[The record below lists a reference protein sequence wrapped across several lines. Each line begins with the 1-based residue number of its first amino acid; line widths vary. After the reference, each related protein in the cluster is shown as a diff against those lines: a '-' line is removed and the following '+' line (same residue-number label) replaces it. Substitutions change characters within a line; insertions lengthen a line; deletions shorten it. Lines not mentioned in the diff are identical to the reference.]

1 MKNNTLSGSYYPKN
15 PQIKHFFR
23 IMRITLFL
31 LMACVFSLYAGNSYS
46 QNTRVSFAVDN
57 VGLNK
62 VLEEIESQTDYL
74 FIYNSQI
81 NVNKLVTIKANK
93 QTVSKV
99 LDQILQNT
107 GIEYKLE
114 GSHIILEKKV
124 EEVHNSSSAVQQQ
137 QTKKITGKVV
147 DKTGE
152 AIIGANVKIQGTDK
166 GTITDLDGN
175 FILEVAPKDVL
186 VISYIGYL
194 DTKVPIAGQKQ
205 IHVVLSED
213 NKMLDEV
220 VVIGYGTTSTRKMAS
235 AVTAVKGEKLQD
247 LPFNSVAASLAGRAT
262 GVIVQS
268 SGGEPGSAP
277 SISIRGGGAPVYVI
291 DGVISD
297 AWDFNTLNPNDIES
311 LSILKDAASLAVYG
325 SRAANGI
332 VMVKT
337 KQGGKGKTAVNYTF
351 NAEFSQPTKLLKK
364 TRGYDYAY
372 NQMLVGINDGLDEAD
387 LPFNQ
392 EVLDI
397 IKNQS
402 DPYTSGHADTDWL
415 GEGLK
420 TVAPQYKHTVSL
432 SGSGNKVNY
441 YISLGMLN
449 QGSIY
454 TSNALNYDRYTVRS
468 NVNTTFDK
476 IGLKVSLNLNGAYE
490 KKEYPSFSAAKIWE
504 DLYNQSPLN
513 PAYNKDGTYAAVT
526 DHPLAEMDK
535 RSGYNRNYGK
545 FINTQVAADWTLP
558 WLKELTLG
566 AMFNYRLN
574 DSHVK
579 KFSTKAPQYYADG
592 AVYPIGKPTLNEE
605 GYWGESYNFE
615 VSAAYVKTFAEKHT
629 IDAKFVYNV
638 AENTG
643 WNFNAYRGEYLST
656 VVDQLFAGAADTQ
669 QNGGNSDEGGRMGLV
684 GRLKYDF
691 MNRYIVEGS
700 FRYDGSDNFTPGHRW
715 GFFPS
720 GAVAWAISE
729 EPFFK
734 EWDQHVF
741 DLLKLRASYGQ
752 TGTENGVNRFGYL
765 STYSLD
771 EKKIVI
777 GGKLQSGFSE
787 GALVSPELLSWY
799 QVNSFNLGLDMA
811 FFNNRLKGTFD
822 YFYYVT
828 KGGLMSPGDR
838 YTTPLG
844 KPLPQI
850 KSNSEQRREGVEL
863 TMRWSDMTPRKFTYE
878 VGFNM
883 TYFNSLWKVKAD
895 EALSDLMNP
904 YKRQTHQTDYYG
916 LGYIDTGLYQNKE
929 DILNSPRRLGST
941 QTKLGDIGY
950 TDVNGDGKIDGEDQ
964 VRIGKPTMPHFTYAF
979 DFSLGYEGFTL
990 SGLLYG
996 TGERYMTFG
1005 NRYQSGEGKY
1015 LYYENQLNYW
1025 RPDNT
1030 GADFPRISISSGVN
1044 GNNNK
1049 AGSTFWMRNASYLRL
1064 KDLQLSYDFKYKY
1077 LKRCDWLQ
1085 TCRVNLSGSNL
1096 FTISGVSKFFDPETS
1111 STSGDGYPVQRVYSI
1126 GVTIGF

>member
-1 MKNNTLSGSYYPKN
+1 M
-15 PQIKHFFR
+15 
-23 IMRITLFL
+23 
-31 LMACVFSLYAGNSYS
+31 
-46 QNTRVSFAVDN
+46 
-57 VGLNK
+57 
-62 VLEEIESQTDYL
+62 
-74 FIYNSQI
+74 
-81 NVNKLVTIKANK
+81 
-93 QTVSKV
+93 
-99 LDQILQNT
+99 
-107 GIEYKLE
+107 
-114 GSHIILEKKV
+114 
-124 EEVHNSSSAVQQQ
+124 
-137 QTKKITGKVV
+137 
-147 DKTGE
+147 
-152 AIIGANVKIQGTDK
+152 
-166 GTITDLDGN
+166 
-175 FILEVAPKDVL
+175 
-186 VISYIGYL
+186 
-194 DTKVPIAGQKQ
+194 
-205 IHVVLSED
+205 
-213 NKMLDEV
+213 
-220 VVIGYGTTSTRKMAS
+220 
-235 AVTAVKGEKLQD
+235 
-247 LPFNSVAASLAGRAT
+247 
-262 GVIVQS
+262 
-268 SGGEPGSAP
+268 
-277 SISIRGGGAPVYVI
+277 
-291 DGVISD
+291 
-297 AWDFNTLNPNDIES
+297 
-311 LSILKDAASLAVYG
+311 
-325 SRAANGI
+325 
-332 VMVKT
+332 
-337 KQGGKGKTAVNYTF
+337 
-351 NAEFSQPTKLLKK
+351 
-364 TRGYDYAY
+364 
-372 NQMLVGINDGLDEAD
+372 
-387 LPFNQ
+387 
-392 EVLDI
+392 
-397 IKNQS
+397 
-402 DPYTSGHADTDWL
+402 
-415 GEGLK
+415 
-420 TVAPQYKHTVSL
+420 
-432 SGSGNKVNY
+432 
-441 YISLGMLN
+441 
-449 QGSIY
+449 
-454 TSNALNYDRYTVRS
+454 
-468 NVNTTFDK
+468 
-476 IGLKVSLNLNGAYE
+476 
-490 KKEYPSFSAAKIWE
+490 
-504 DLYNQSPLN
+504 
-513 PAYNKDGTYAAVT
+513 
-526 DHPLAEMDK
+526 
-535 RSGYNRNYGK
+535 
-545 FINTQVAADWTLP
+545 
-558 WLKELTLG
+558 
-566 AMFNYRLN
+566 
-574 DSHVK
+574 
-579 KFSTKAPQYYADG
+579 
-592 AVYPIGKPTLNEE
+592 
-605 GYWGESYNFE
+605 
-615 VSAAYVKTFAEKHT
+615 
-629 IDAKFVYNV
+629 
-638 AENTG
+638 
-643 WNFNAYRGEYLST
+643 
-656 VVDQLFAGAADTQ
+656 
-669 QNGGNSDEGGRMGLV
+669 
-684 GRLKYDF
+684 
-691 MNRYIVEGS
+691 
-700 FRYDGSDNFTPGHRW
+700 
-715 GFFPS
+715 
-720 GAVAWAISE
+720 AWAISE

-863 TMRWSDMTPRKFTYE
+863 TMRWSDTTPRKFTYE

-1077 LKRCDWLQ
+1077 LKKCDWLQ

>member
-1 MKNNTLSGSYYPKN
+1 M
-15 PQIKHFFR
+15 
-23 IMRITLFL
+23 
-31 LMACVFSLYAGNSYS
+31 CFSLYAGNSYS

-114 GSHIILEKKV
+114 GSHIILEKV

-372 NQMLVGINDGLDEAD
+372 NQMLAGINDGLDEAD

-490 KKEYPSFSAAKIWE
+490 KGI
-504 DLYNQSPLN
+504 PL
-513 PAYNKDGTYAAVT
+513 
-526 DHPLAEMDK
+526 
-535 RSGYNRNYGK
+535 
-545 FINTQVAADWTLP
+545 F
-558 WLKELTLG
+558 
-566 AMFNYRLN
+566 
-574 DSHVK
+574 
-579 KFSTKAPQYYADG
+579 
-592 AVYPIGKPTLNEE
+592 
-605 GYWGESYNFE
+605 
-615 VSAAYVKTFAEKHT
+615 
-629 IDAKFVYNV
+629 
-638 AENTG
+638 
-643 WNFNAYRGEYLST
+643 
-656 VVDQLFAGAADTQ
+656 
-669 QNGGNSDEGGRMGLV
+669 
-684 GRLKYDF
+684 
-691 MNRYIVEGS
+691 
-700 FRYDGSDNFTPGHRW
+700 
-715 GFFPS
+715 
-720 GAVAWAISE
+720 
-729 EPFFK
+729 
-734 EWDQHVF
+734 
-741 DLLKLRASYGQ
+741 
-752 TGTENGVNRFGYL
+752 
-765 STYSLD
+765 
-771 EKKIVI
+771 
-777 GGKLQSGFSE
+777 
-787 GALVSPELLSWY
+787 
-799 QVNSFNLGLDMA
+799 
-811 FFNNRLKGTFD
+811 
-822 YFYYVT
+822 
-828 KGGLMSPGDR
+828 
-838 YTTPLG
+838 
-844 KPLPQI
+844 
-850 KSNSEQRREGVEL
+850 
-863 TMRWSDMTPRKFTYE
+863 
-878 VGFNM
+878 
-883 TYFNSLWKVKAD
+883 
-895 EALSDLMNP
+895 
-904 YKRQTHQTDYYG
+904 
-916 LGYIDTGLYQNKE
+916 
-929 DILNSPRRLGST
+929 
-941 QTKLGDIGY
+941 
-950 TDVNGDGKIDGEDQ
+950 
-964 VRIGKPTMPHFTYAF
+964 
-979 DFSLGYEGFTL
+979 L
-990 SGLLYG
+990 SG
-996 TGERYMTFG
+996 
-1005 NRYQSGEGKY
+1005 
-1015 LYYENQLNYW
+1015 
-1025 RPDNT
+1025 
-1030 GADFPRISISSGVN
+1030 
-1044 GNNNK
+1044 
-1049 AGSTFWMRNASYLRL
+1049 
-1064 KDLQLSYDFKYKY
+1064 KDLGRSL
-1077 LKRCDWLQ
+1077 
-1085 TCRVNLSGSNL
+1085 
-1096 FTISGVSKFFDPETS
+1096 
-1111 STSGDGYPVQRVYSI
+1111 
-1126 GVTIGF
+1126 

>member
-1 MKNNTLSGSYYPKN
+1 MKKSFIL
-15 PQIKHFFR
+15 FV
-23 IMRITLFL
+23 FL
-31 LMACVFSLYAGNSYS
+31 LCSIVVVAQKKS
-46 QNTRVSFAVDN
+46 
-57 VGLNK
+57 
-62 VLEEIESQTDYL
+62 I
-74 FIYNSQI
+74 
-81 NVNKLVTIKANK
+81 
-93 QTVSKV
+93 
-99 LDQILQNT
+99 T
-107 GIEYKLE
+107 GI
-114 GSHIILEKKV
+114 
-124 EEVHNSSSAVQQQ
+124 
-137 QTKKITGKVV
+137 ITDTG
-147 DKTGE
+147 GE
-152 AIIGANVKIQGTDK
+152 AVIGASVHEK
-166 GTITDLDGN
+166 GTTNGVITDIEGK
-175 FILEVAPKDVL
+175 FSLEVADKAWL
-186 VISYIGYL
+186 TISYIGYVSQTVPVNGKNHVIIKL
-194 DTKVPIAGQKQ
+194 AEDTKV
-205 IHVVLSED
+205 
-213 NKMLDEV
+213 LDEV
-220 VVIGYGTTSTRKMAS
+220 IVIGYGSTSSKKMVA

-247 LPFNSVAASLAGRAT
+247 LPFANVTSVLQGRAT
-262 GVIVQS
+262 GVIVQNQ
-268 SGGEPGSAP
+268 GGEPGSVP
-277 SISIRGGGAPVYVI
+277 SVSIRGGGKPLYVI
-291 DGVISD
+291 DGVITTD
-297 AWDFNTLNPNDIES
+297 DWEFRTLNPNDIES
-311 LSILKDAASLAVYG
+311 LSVLKDAASLAVYG
-325 SRAANGI
+325 SRAADGI
-332 VMVKT
+332 IMVKT
-337 KQGGKGKTAVNYTF
+337 KEGRKGKTSIVYTF
-351 NAEFSQPTKLLKK
+351 NAQFSQPTVLADKIDSY
-364 TRGYDYAY
+364 TYANAQ
-372 NQMLVGINDGLDEAD
+372 NQAAMSDGHGEYHTYSK
-387 LPFNQ
+387 
-392 EVLDI
+392 EEMDI
-397 IKNQS
+397 IRNQS
-402 DPYTSGHADTDWL
+402 DPLKYPNTDWFDL
-415 GEGLK
+415 GLK
-420 TVAPQYKHTVSL
+420 NFAPEYRHSL
-432 SGSGNKVNY
+432 SMTGNRKDINY
-441 YISLGMLN
+441 YISLGTFE
-449 QGSIY
+449 QGSLY
-454 TSNALNYDRYTVRS
+454 KSDALNYSRYNLRS
-468 NVNTTFDK
+468 NVNTTFEE
-476 IGLKVSLNLNGAYE
+476 IGLKVAVNINAAYE
-490 KKEYPSFSAAKIWE
+490 KKKYPSFSANTIWDHLNNKKPLE
-504 DLYNQSPLN
+504 LAYNQ
-513 PAYNKDGTYAAVT
+513 DGTLSSIS
-526 DHPLAEMDK
+526 DHPLMEMDE
-535 RSGYNRNYGK
+535 RSGYDKNDGLYV
-545 FINTQVAADWTLP
+545 NTQFVADWALP
-558 WLKELTLG
+558 WVKGLSLG
-566 AMFNYRLN
+566 TMLNYRLN
-574 DSHVK
+574 SSHVK
-579 KFSTKAPQYYADG
+579 GLSARAPQYNQDG
-592 AVYPIGKPTLNEE
+592 TLVVVTKPSLKEEAYFGDSYSLELN
-605 GYWGESYNFE
+605 
-615 VSAAYVKTFAEKHT
+615 AAYTQTFAEKHT
-629 IDAKFVYNV
+629 IDAKAVFTVS
-638 AENTG
+638 ENNG
-643 WNFNAYRGEYLST
+643 SYFWASRKDYLSAT
-656 VVDQLFAGAADTQ
+656 VDQLFAGSSIGM
-669 QNGGNSDEGGRMGLV
+669 QNSGNSDEGGRMGLV

-863 TMRWSDMTPRKFTYE
+863 TMRWSDTTPRKFTYE

>member
-1 MKNNTLSGSYYPKN
+1 MPLSGVASPL
-15 PQIKHFFR
+15 QEI
-23 IMRITLFL
+23 RITIQQKNVPLSK
-31 LMACVFSLYAGNSYS
+31 VF
-46 QNTRVSFAVDN
+46 
-57 VGLNK
+57 K
-62 VLEEIESQTDYL
+62 EIEEKTDCSFLIRNNDVNTNEKVSIDAKNKTVAEILGIL
-74 FIYNSQI
+74 FDGKGIKYE
-81 NVNKLVTIKANK
+81 VNGKRISVYKAVRQHTIGGKRKVTGQVTDNM
-93 QTVSKV
+93 
-99 LDQILQNT
+99 
-107 GIEYKLE
+107 
-114 GSHIILEKKV
+114 
-124 EEVHNSSSAVQQQ
+124 EEAV
-137 QTKKITGKVV
+137 
-147 DKTGE
+147 
-152 AIIGANVKIQGTDK
+152 IGASVFVMGASN
-166 GTITDLDGN
+166 GTITDMNGH
-175 FILEVAPKDVL
+175 FSLELPDDNAKLQV
-186 VISYIGYL
+186 SYIGYK
-194 DTKVPIAGQKQ
+194 TQVINVGNKSSVNI
-205 IHVVLSED
+205 VLVED
-213 NKMLDEV
+213 SKALEEV
-220 VVIGYGTTSTRKMAS
+220 VVVGYGTQKKVNLTGAVETVKSDRLANKPVTSIAS
-235 AVTAVKGEKLQD
+235 ALTGEAAGVTVTQ
-247 LPFNSVAASLAGRAT
+247 NSGQPGPNQGTVRVRGIGTWGDASPL
-262 GVIVQS
+262 VLV
-268 SGGEPGSAP
+268 
-277 SISIRGGGAPVYVI
+277 
-291 DGVISD
+291 DGVSMS
-297 AWDFNTLNPNDIES
+297 LNDVIPSEVES
-311 LSILKDAASLAVYG
+311 VSVLKDAASAAIYG
-325 SRAANGI
+325 SRAANGVI
-332 VMVKT
+332 LITT
-337 KQGGKGKTAVNYTF
+337 KKGKEGKLTF
-351 NAEFSQPTKLLKK
+351 NYSGNVGFQFATRVPESVTSWQYAEL
-364 TRGYDYAY
+364 Y
-372 NQMLVGINDGLDEAD
+372 NQMQYNEGKSSSLFPQDRIDRMKAGG
-387 LPFNQ
+387 
-392 EVLDI
+392 
-397 IKNQS
+397 
-402 DPYTSGHADTDWL
+402 DPDKLEGNTDWYDEL
-415 GEGLK
+415 LRSG
-420 TVAPQYKHTVSL
+420 APQHNHQLTVSG
-432 SGSGNKVNY
+432 GSDKITY
-441 YISLGMLN
+441 MISAGYSDQ
-449 QGSIY
+449 QGIIPSTDY
-454 TSNALNYDRYTVRS
+454 ERYNLR
-468 NVNTTFDK
+468 VNTTSK
-476 IGLKVSLNLNGAYE
+476 LTSWLKLDVNMAYLNSTQE
-490 KKEYPSFSAAKIWE
+490 ESAAGAAE
-504 DLYNQSPLN
+504 
-513 PAYNKDGTYAAVT
+513 AYRRTMRALPYLPVQFSDGTYSYDAAPSNPVRMVNGDYGMRRKNNDCMTLLIAPEINILDGLNIRGTFGYESNIYKEKIFNKTVT
-526 DHPLAEMDK
+526 YGSFEPAGQ
-535 RSGYNRNYGK
+535 SGLTEVSRNKQTDRWDQYRNLTANVTASYEKTIGK
-545 FINTQVAADWTLP
+545 HDFKVMAGGSLETFKWA
-558 WLKELTLG
+558 
-566 AMFNYRLN
+566 Y
-574 DSHVK
+574 
-579 KFSTKAPQYYADG
+579 TKASRMDFPNDDFGEINAGDATTAAAEGNSTYSALASLFGRANYVYADR
-592 AVYPIGKPTLNEE
+592 YL
-605 GYWGESYNFE
+605 FE
-615 VSAAYVKTFAEKHT
+615 FTA
-629 IDAKFVYNV
+629 
-638 AENTG
+638 
-643 WNFNAYRGEYLST
+643 
-656 VVDQLFAGAADTQ
+656 
-669 QNGGNSDEGGRMGLV
+669 
-684 GRLKYDF
+684 
-691 MNRYIVEGS
+691 
-700 FRYDGSDNFTPGHRW
+700 RYDGSSKFARGHRW

-863 TMRWSDMTPRKFTYE
+863 TMRWSDTTPRKFTYE

-1077 LKRCDWLQ
+1077 LKKCDWLQ

>member
-1 MKNNTLSGSYYPKN
+1 
-15 PQIKHFFR
+15 
-23 IMRITLFL
+23 
-31 LMACVFSLYAGNSYS
+31 
-46 QNTRVSFAVDN
+46 
-57 VGLNK
+57 
-62 VLEEIESQTDYL
+62 
-74 FIYNSQI
+74 
-81 NVNKLVTIKANK
+81 
-93 QTVSKV
+93 
-99 LDQILQNT
+99 
-107 GIEYKLE
+107 
-114 GSHIILEKKV
+114 
-124 EEVHNSSSAVQQQ
+124 
-137 QTKKITGKVV
+137 
-147 DKTGE
+147 
-152 AIIGANVKIQGTDK
+152 
-166 GTITDLDGN
+166 
-175 FILEVAPKDVL
+175 
-186 VISYIGYL
+186 
-194 DTKVPIAGQKQ
+194 
-205 IHVVLSED
+205 
-213 NKMLDEV
+213 
-220 VVIGYGTTSTRKMAS
+220 
-235 AVTAVKGEKLQD
+235 
-247 LPFNSVAASLAGRAT
+247 
-262 GVIVQS
+262 
-268 SGGEPGSAP
+268 
-277 SISIRGGGAPVYVI
+277 
-291 DGVISD
+291 
-297 AWDFNTLNPNDIES
+297 
-311 LSILKDAASLAVYG
+311 
-325 SRAANGI
+325 
-332 VMVKT
+332 
-337 KQGGKGKTAVNYTF
+337 
-351 NAEFSQPTKLLKK
+351 
-364 TRGYDYAY
+364 
-372 NQMLVGINDGLDEAD
+372 
-387 LPFNQ
+387 
-392 EVLDI
+392 
-397 IKNQS
+397 
-402 DPYTSGHADTDWL
+402 
-415 GEGLK
+415 
-420 TVAPQYKHTVSL
+420 
-432 SGSGNKVNY
+432 
-441 YISLGMLN
+441 
-449 QGSIY
+449 
-454 TSNALNYDRYTVRS
+454 
-468 NVNTTFDK
+468 
-476 IGLKVSLNLNGAYE
+476 
-490 KKEYPSFSAAKIWE
+490 
-504 DLYNQSPLN
+504 
-513 PAYNKDGTYAAVT
+513 
-526 DHPLAEMDK
+526 
-535 RSGYNRNYGK
+535 
-545 FINTQVAADWTLP
+545 
-558 WLKELTLG
+558 
-566 AMFNYRLN
+566 
-574 DSHVK
+574 
-579 KFSTKAPQYYADG
+579 
-592 AVYPIGKPTLNEE
+592 
-605 GYWGESYNFE
+605 
-615 VSAAYVKTFAEKHT
+615 
-629 IDAKFVYNV
+629 
-638 AENTG
+638 
-643 WNFNAYRGEYLST
+643 
-656 VVDQLFAGAADTQ
+656 
-669 QNGGNSDEGGRMGLV
+669 MGLV

-863 TMRWSDMTPRKFTYE
+863 TMRWSDTTPRKFTYE

-1077 LKRCDWLQ
+1077 LKNV
-1085 TCRVNLSGSNL
+1085 TGCR
-1096 FTISGVSKFFDPETS
+1096 
-1111 STSGDGYPVQRVYSI
+1111 RV
-1126 GVTIGF
+1126 V